1 MSLFVTGTDTGVG
14 KTVVS
19 ALLLARY
26 AAELELAYWKP
37 VASGAGGS
45 QPERDSAMIGS
56 LAALVGAEVE
66 IRLEMHLLQDP
77 VSPHLAA
84 RREGVVIDLDA
95 IAAAWAGWQS
105 ISPERGVVI
114 EGAGGVMVPLNEKQ
128 RLGKGGGALGTGG
141 FAGSPLGAA
150 RSAGGE
156 LLIDLIALLELPVL
170 LVARTTGSGAGAVC
184 IWVYGCQTCARSS
197 ASHSGGGRSSF
208 TAVAARRRGPPAV
221 SESGSRGASYEPCHA
236 FFQER
241 EKLRLRQARR
251 RNLRSSAA
259 GSKAAA
265 AAPRPAGVRSTA
277 STVASTRTSP

>member
-84 RREGVVIDLDA
+84 RREGVVIDLDE

-105 ISPERGVVI
+105 VSPERGVVV
-114 EGAGGVMVPLNEKQ
+114 EGAGGVMVPLNEKKM
-128 RLGKGGGALGTGG
+128 LGKGSLSVGEGA
-141 FAGSPLGAA
+141 FSGSPLGAA

-170 LVARTTGSGAGAVC
+170 LVARTTLGTINHTLLSLDAL
-184 IWVYGCQTCARSS
+184 
-197 ASHSGGGRSSF
+197 
-208 TAVAARRRGPPAV
+208 RRRGVTVAGVVLNGPANDDN
-221 SESGSRGASYEPCHA
+221 
-236 FFQER
+236 
-241 EKLRLRQARR
+241 RQAIESYGDVRV
-251 RNLRSSAA
+251 LATVEAVDLTPA
-259 GSKAAA
+259 GLGAAA
-265 AAPRPAGVRSTA
+265 AAFDPAAELRRFLLRA
-277 STVASTRTSP
+277 

>member
-26 AAELELAYWKP
+26 GAELELAYWKP
-37 VASGAGGS
+37 VASGAGGP

-66 IRLEMHLLQDP
+66 IRLEMHLLRDP

-84 RREGVVIDLDA
+84 RREGIVIDLDE
-95 IAAAWAGWQS
+95 IAAAWAGWQQV
-105 ISPERGVVI
+105 SPERGVVI

-128 RLGKGGGALGTGG
+128 RLGKGGDSWGAGG

-156 LLIDLIALLELPVL
+156 LMIDLMALLELPVL
-170 LVARTTGSGAGAVC
+170 LVARSTLGTINHTLLSLDAL
-184 IWVYGCQTCARSS
+184 
-197 ASHSGGGRSSF
+197 
-208 TAVAARRRGPPAV
+208 RRRGVAIAGVILNGLPDDDN
-221 SESGSRGASYEPCHA
+221 
-236 FFQER
+236 
-241 EKLRLRQARR
+241 RQAIETYGDVRVVAAVEPFELTSLG
-251 RNLRSSAA
+251 LRT
-259 GSKAAA
+259 AAA
-265 AAPRPAGVRSTA
+265 NFDPHHEL
-277 STVASTRTSP
+277 RTYLTKA

>member
-26 AAELELAYWKP
+26 AGELELAYWKP

-45 QPERDSAMIGS
+45 PPERDSATV
-56 LAALVGAEVE
+56 AELVPQSVE
-66 IRLEMHLLQDP
+66 IRLEMHLLRDP

-128 RLGKGGGALGTGG
+128 RLGKGGSALGAGG

-170 LVARTTGSGAGAVC
+170 LVARTTLGTINHTLLSLDAL
-184 IWVYGCQTCARSS
+184 
-197 ASHSGGGRSSF
+197 
-208 TAVAARRRGPPAV
+208 RRRGVTVAGVVLNGPANDDN
-221 SESGSRGASYEPCHA
+221 
-236 FFQER
+236 
-241 EKLRLRQARR
+241 RQAIESYGDVRV
-251 RNLRSSAA
+251 LATVEAVDLTPA
-259 GSKAAA
+259 GLGAAA
-265 AAPRPAGVRSTA
+265 AAFDPAAELRRFLLRA
-277 STVASTRTSP
+277 